1 MTIEQ
6 KFGVTIV
13 RLRKEKKLSQER
25 FAGEAGVSTR
35 YMSDVE
41 NGIRNVSLDIIE
53 KIAKQLGLT
62 ISELFAEVEKT
73 EK

>member
-6 KFGVTIV
+6 KFGATIV
-13 RLRKEKKLSQER
+13 RLRKERNLSQER

-62 ISELFAEVEKT
+62 ISQLFAEVEKS
-73 EK
+73 E

>member
-6 KFGVTIV
+6 KFGAAVL
-13 RLRKEKKLSQER
+13 RLRKERNLSQER

-41 NGIRNVSLDIIE
+41 NGTRNVSIDIVE
-53 KIAKQLGLT
+53 KIAKQLNLS
-62 ISELFAEVEKT
+62 ISELFKEVEK
-73 EK
+73 E

>member
-6 KFGVTIV
+6 KFGATIV
-13 RLRKEKKLSQER
+13 RLRKERNLSQER

-53 KIAKQLGLT
+53 KIAKQLGLS

>member
-6 KFGVTIV
+6 KFGSTIV
-13 RLRKEKKLSQER
+13 RLRKEKHLSQER

-41 NGIRNVSLDIIE
+41 NGIRNISLDIIE
-53 KIAKQLGLT
+53 KIAKQLDMT
-62 ISELFAEVEKT
+62 ISELFAEVEKV
-73 EK
+73 K

>member
-6 KFGVTIV
+6 KFGATIV
-13 RLRKEKKLSQER
+13 RLRKERNLSQER

-53 KIAKQLGLT
+53 KIAKQLGLS
-62 ISELFAEVEKT
+62 ISQLFAEVEKS
-73 EK
+73 E